1 MKVIKYILP
10 LLCLGVIITACNSD
24 DEESIAATEVQNL
37 TTQSAPGS
45 ITLTWEY
52 AVEED
57 ANTTRL
63 VEIRYYDPAVKKN
76 VKKTIS
82 RFSNSF
88 TIDNALKRY
97 GEYEFEVQP
106 FSTTFTPGVI
116 QRITGVAERAPVI
129 DEKTSTELAI
139 TIDNLTLGGFK
150 PDGVTTIPQSSC
162 IGDGNGP
169 ERLLDNNASTFLNT
183 AYSGVPAGTTEFLK
197 NLPHL
202 PGVYRYFDKD
212 GNLLYVGKA
221 RDLKRRVSSY
231 FQKTLAPRTKL
242 MVDQIASAQ
251 ITVVNSEAEA
261 LILESNLIKT
271 QDPRFNI
278 LFRDDKSY
286 PYLKLSS
293 GEYPRLSYYRGALD
307 KRNSYFGPYPNAN
320 AAKDTMLL
328 LQKVFQL
335 RTCETSVFNNR
346 SRPCLLYQIG
356 RCSGGCCKKVSP
368 EEYGKSVDLAKEFL
382 RGYSQ
387 KVQEDL
393 TRRMNEY
400 SQKLD
405 FERAAVMRDHLAA
418 ISNVIHQQSM
428 EAAPDANADIIAAVA
443 AQGEVCVNLA
453 MVRGGRHLGDKASFP
468 SLGRNAELP
477 ELEEVLEAFI
487 THHYTQMDVPPVVI
501 INLEERS
508 PRIEELLN
516 TIAGKKVSVI
526 YRPQNI
532 RRKWLELAVTNAKVS
547 LGRKVAE
554 EGSQKKRIGALVQE
568 LGLDI
573 PESEY
578 EDFRVECFDISH
590 SSGEATQASC
600 VVFAGNRM
608 DSSQYR
614 RFNIKDVTAGDDYAA
629 MKQVLTRRYQR
640 VANGEATLPNIVLVD
655 GGRGQVKM
663 ACEVFDELGLDKNVI
678 VGVAKGE
685 GRKVGLEELVFP
697 DPNKEPLKLG
707 QESPALMLI
716 AQIRDEAHRFAITG
730 MRAKRAK
737 ARNYSRIEDLEGV
750 GSKRR
755 QKLLERFGS
764 LKVLS
769 NASVEDIASVDGISQ
784 TLARQ
789 IYAQLHGQIS

>member
-1 MKVIKYILP
+1 MSVDTYLLRSLFGSKKVYDEYMKTVVERSLAEANEKEP
-10 LLCLGVIITACNSD
+10 KEKFD
-24 DEESIAATEVQNL
+24 
-37 TTQSAPGS
+37 SAS
-45 ITLTWEY
+45 
-52 AVEED
+52 
-57 ANTTRL
+57 
-63 VEIRYYDPAVKKN
+63 
-76 VKKTIS
+76 
-82 RFSNSF
+82 
-88 TIDNALKRY
+88 
-97 GEYEFEVQP
+97 
-106 FSTTFTPGVI
+106 
-116 QRITGVAERAPVI
+116 
-129 DEKTSTELAI
+129 
-139 TIDNLTLGGFK
+139 
-150 PDGVTTIPQSSC
+150 
-162 IGDGNGP
+162 
-169 ERLLDNNASTFLNT
+169 
-183 AYSGVPAGTTEFLK
+183 FLK

-242 MVDQIASAQ
+242 MVDQIARAQ

-271 QDPRFNI
+271 QAPRFNI

-286 PYLKLSS
+286 PYIKLSS
-293 GEYPRLSYYRGALD
+293 GDYPRLSYYRGALD
-307 KRNSYFGPYPNAN
+307 KRSSFFGPYPNAN
-320 AAKDTMLL
+320 AAKETMLL

-335 RTCETSVFNNR
+335 RTCDASVFNNR

-356 RCSGGCCKKVSP
+356 RCSGGCCQKVSP
-368 EEYGKSVDLAKEFL
+368 EEYKKSVDLAKEFL
-382 RGYSQ
+382 RGDSQ
-387 KVQEDL
+387 KVQENL
-393 TRRMNEY
+393 RERMQMY
-400 SQKLD
+400 SSKLE
-405 FERAAVMRDHLAA
+405 FEKAAVMRDHLAA
-418 ISNVIHQQSM
+418 ISDVIHQQSM
-428 EAAPDANADIIAAVA
+428 EAAPDANADIIAVVVEN
-443 AQGEVCVNLA
+443 GEVCVNLA

-468 SLGRNAELP
+468 SLGRATEMP
-477 ELEEVLEAFI
+477 TPYEVMEAFV
-487 THHYTQMDVPPVVI
+487 TQHYSQMDVPPVVI
-501 INLEERS
+501 LNLEEKS
-508 PRIEELLN
+508 LAIEEYLN
-516 TIAGKKVSVI
+516 ALAGKKVTVV
-526 YRPQNI
+526 YHPLNV
-532 RRKWLELAVTNAKVS
+532 RRKWLELAITNARVS
-547 LGRKVAE
+547 LGRRIAE
-554 EGSQKKRIGALVQE
+554 EGSQKRRIGALVSE

-573 PESEY
+573 PEEEY

-590 SSGEATQASC
+590 TSGEATQASC

-614 RFNIKDVTAGDDYAA
+614 RFNIQNVKAGDDYAA

-640 VANGEATLPNIVLVD
+640 VANGEASLPTIVLVD
-655 GGRGQVKM
+655 GGKGQVKM

-697 DPNKEPLKLG
+697 DPDREPLKLG
-707 QESPALMLI
+707 KESPALMLI

-737 ARNYSRIEDLEGV
+737 TRNYSKIEDLEGV
-750 GSKRR
+750 GPKRR

-769 NASVEDIASVDGISQ
+769 NASVEDIASIDGISK

>member
-1 MKVIKYILP
+1 ME
-10 LLCLGVIITACNSD
+10 T
-24 DEESIAATEVQNL
+24 
-37 TTQSAPGS
+37 
-45 ITLTWEY
+45 
-52 AVEED
+52 
-57 ANTTRL
+57 
-63 VEIRYYDPAVKKN
+63 
-76 VKKTIS
+76 
-82 RFSNSF
+82 
-88 TIDNALKRY
+88 ALK
-97 GEYEFEVQP
+97 E
-106 FSTTFTPGVI
+106 
-116 QRITGVAERAPVI
+116 
-129 DEKTSTELAI
+129 TEGKLV
-139 TIDNLTLGGFK
+139 NL
-150 PDGVTTIPQSSC
+150 PDKKFDS
-162 IGDGNGP
+162 
-169 ERLLDNNASTFLNT
+169 A
-183 AYSGVPAGTTEFLK
+183 EFLK

-382 RGYSQ
+382 RGDSQ

-516 TIAGKKVSVI
+516 TIAGKKVS
-526 YRPQNI
+526 
-532 RRKWLELAVTNAKVS
+532 
-547 LGRKVAE
+547 
-554 EGSQKKRIGALVQE
+554 
-568 LGLDI
+568 
-573 PESEY
+573 
-578 EDFRVECFDISH
+578 DFRVECFDISH

>member
-1 MKVIKYILP
+1 ME
-10 LLCLGVIITACNSD
+10 T
-24 DEESIAATEVQNL
+24 
-37 TTQSAPGS
+37 
-45 ITLTWEY
+45 
-52 AVEED
+52 
-57 ANTTRL
+57 
-63 VEIRYYDPAVKKN
+63 
-76 VKKTIS
+76 
-82 RFSNSF
+82 
-88 TIDNALKRY
+88 ALK
-97 GEYEFEVQP
+97 E
-106 FSTTFTPGVI
+106 
-116 QRITGVAERAPVI
+116 
-129 DEKTSTELAI
+129 TEGKLV
-139 TIDNLTLGGFK
+139 NL
-150 PDGVTTIPQSSC
+150 PDKKFDS
-162 IGDGNGP
+162 
-169 ERLLDNNASTFLNT
+169 A
-183 AYSGVPAGTTEFLK
+183 EFLK

-382 RGYSQ
+382 RGDSQ

-501 INLEERS
+501 INLDHIRFTGTADHQELKSSSIRLPVRRLVS
-508 PRIEELLN
+508 STVLRIFAENGLN
-516 TIAGKKVSVI
+516 SLSLMPKSHWDAKLRKRVV
-526 YRPQNI
+526 
-532 RRKWLELAVTNAKVS
+532 RRKESGHWFRNWDWISLSPSMKIFVLSVSILA
-547 LGRKVAE
+547 
-554 EGSQKKRIGALVQE
+554 
-568 LGLDI
+568 
-573 PESEY
+573 
-578 EDFRVECFDISH
+578 
-590 SSGEATQASC
+590 
-600 VVFAGNRM
+600 
-608 DSSQYR
+608 
-614 RFNIKDVTAGDDYAA
+614 
-629 MKQVLTRRYQR
+629 
-640 VANGEATLPNIVLVD
+640 IV
-655 GGRGQVKM
+655 
-663 ACEVFDELGLDKNVI
+663 
-678 VGVAKGE
+678 
-685 GRKVGLEELVFP
+685 
-697 DPNKEPLKLG
+697 
-707 QESPALMLI
+707 
-716 AQIRDEAHRFAITG
+716 
-730 MRAKRAK
+730 RAKQPKHPA
-737 ARNYSRIEDLEGV
+737 
-750 GSKRR
+750 
-755 QKLLERFGS
+755 
-764 LKVLS
+764 
-769 NASVEDIASVDGISQ
+769 
-784 TLARQ
+784 
-789 IYAQLHGQIS
+789 